1 MKKLIC
7 TLNFMA
13 SYSIKELENLSGIK
27 AHTIRIWEKRYGI
40 IKPARTDTNIRCY
53 CDNDL
58 KRLLNITILNRYGM
72 RISDISKLSDSEM
85 TAKVIN
91 VSSDS
96 SNAENNIENLIVA
109 MVEMDEYK
117 FDRIFSRYI
126 MHEGFEN
133 SVIRVIFPFFEKI
146 GLLWQT
152 GSINPAHEH
161 FVSNLF
167 RQKLMVAIDNIV
179 VTESQSAK
187 KFLLFLPEAEYHELA
202 LLFYN
207 YLIKKSGRL
216 VYYLGSSVPF
226 GDVVETS
233 KMVNSDFLFTS
244 LTSSLNKNEV
254 IEYLNNLSQT
264 FPFQKIFVTGLQVK
278 ENLIELPSNVL
289 KVSSPL
295 DLVETLKYI

>member
-1 MKKLIC
+1 
-7 TLNFMA
+7 MA

-40 IKPARTDTNIRCY
+40 IKPARTDTNIRYY

-58 KRLLNITILNRYGM
+58 KRLLNIAILNRYGM
-72 RISDISKLSDSEM
+72 RISDISKLSDPAMNE
-85 TAKVIN
+85 KVIN

-96 SNAENNIENLIVA
+96 SNAESNIENLIVA

-117 FDRIFSRYI
+117 FDRILSRYI

-133 SVIRVIFPFFEKI
+133 SVIRVFFPFFEKI

-152 GSINPAHEH
+152 GTINPAHEH

-179 VTESQSAK
+179 VSEKQEVK
-187 KFLLFLPEAEYHELA
+187 KFILFLPESEYHELA

-207 YLIKKSGRL
+207 YLIKKSGKL

-233 KMVNSDFLFTS
+233 KMVNPDFLFTS
-244 LTSSLNKNEV
+244 LTSSLKKDEV
-254 IEYLNNLSQT
+254 IKYLHNLSQT
-264 FPFQKIFVTGLQVK
+264 FPFQKIFVTGLQIK
-278 ENLIELPSNVL
+278 ENFTDLPSTVL
-289 KVSSPL
+289 KVPSPL
-295 DLVETLKYI
+295 DFVETLKNL

>member
-1 MKKLIC
+1 
-7 TLNFMA
+7 MA

-40 IKPARTDTNIRCY
+40 IKPARTDTNIRYY
-53 CDNDL
+53 CDSDL
-58 KRLLNITILNRYGM
+58 KRLLNIAMLNRVGI
-72 RISDISKLSDSEM
+72 RISDISKLSDTEM
-85 TAKVIN
+85 TEKVLS
-91 VSSDS
+91 VSGDS
-96 SNAENNIENLIVA
+96 TSSESNIENLIIA

-117 FDRIFSRYI
+117 FDKILSRYI

-133 SVIRVIFPFFEKI
+133 TVIRVIFPFFEKI

-179 VTESQSAK
+179 VPDSQAAQ
-187 KFLLFLPEAEYHELA
+187 KFIMFLPEGEYHELA

-207 YLIKKSGRL
+207 YLIKKSGKL
-216 VYYLGSSVPF
+216 VYYLGSSIPF
-226 GDVVETS
+226 DDVLETS
-233 KMVNSDFLFTS
+233 KMVNPNYLFTS
-244 LTSSLNKNEV
+244 LTSSLNMEEV
-254 IEYLNNLSQT
+254 SDYLKQLSES
-264 FPFQKIFVTGLQVK
+264 FPFQKIFVTGLQIK
-278 ENLIELPSNVL
+278 ENNFDLPSNVL

-295 DLVETLKYI
+295 HLKEVLNN

>member
-1 MKKLIC
+1 
-7 TLNFMA
+7 MA

-40 IKPARTDTNIRCY
+40 IKPARTDTNIRYY

-58 KRLLNITILNRYGM
+58 KRLLNIAILNRYGM
-72 RISDISKLSDSEM
+72 RISDISKLSDSEL
-85 TAKVIN
+85 TEKVIN

-96 SNAENNIENLIVA
+96 SNAESNIENLIVA

-117 FDRIFSRYI
+117 FNRILSRYI

-179 VTESQSAK
+179 VTESQTAK

-207 YLIKKSGRL
+207 YLIKKSGKI

-226 GDVVETS
+226 EDVVETS
-233 KMVNSDFLFTS
+233 KMVNPDFLFTS
-244 LTSSLNKNEV
+244 LTSSLNKKEV
-254 IEYLNNLSQT
+254 IEYLNKLSQT
-264 FPFQKIFVTGLQVK
+264 FPFQKIFVTGLQIK
-278 ENLIELPSNVL
+278 ENFTELPSNVL

-295 DLVETLKYI
+295 DLVETLKNPQSS

>member
-1 MKKLIC
+1 MKKSLD

-58 KRLLNITILNRYGM
+58 KSLLNIAILNRYGM
-72 RISDISKLSDSEM
+72 RISDISKLSDSEI
-85 TAKVIN
+85 TEKVIN
-91 VSSDS
+91 ISSDS

-117 FDRIFSRYI
+117 FDRILSRHI

-133 SVIRVIFPFFEKI
+133 SVIKVIFPFFEKI

-179 VTESQSAK
+179 VTESLTAQ

-226 GDVVETS
+226 EDVVETS
-233 KMVNSDFLFTS
+233 KMVNPDFLFTS
-244 LTSSLNKNEV
+244 LTSSLNKNDV

-264 FPFQKIFVTGLQVK
+264 FPFQKIFVTGLQIK
-278 ENLIELPSNVL
+278 ENFTELPSNVL

-295 DLVETLKYI
+295 DLVETLKSP

>member
-1 MKKLIC
+1 
-7 TLNFMA
+7 MA

-27 AHTIRIWEKRYGI
+27 AHTIRIWEKRYSI
-40 IKPARTDTNIRCY
+40 IKPARTDTNIRYY
-53 CDNDL
+53 CDSDL
-58 KRLLNITILNRYGM
+58 KRLLNIAMLNRVGI
-72 RISDISKLSDSEM
+72 RISDISKLSDTEITDKVMSVSADSTSSE
-85 TAKVIN
+85 
-91 VSSDS
+91 S
-96 SNAENNIENLIVA
+96 NIENLIIA

-117 FDRIFSRYI
+117 FDKILSRFI

-133 SVIRVIFPFFEKI
+133 TVIKVIFPFFEKI

-179 VTESQSAK
+179 VPDSQAAQ
-187 KFLLFLPEAEYHELA
+187 KFVMFLPEGEYHELA

-216 VYYLGSSVPF
+216 VYYLGSSMPYN
-226 GDVVETS
+226 DVLETS
-233 KMVNSDFLFTS
+233 KMVKPDYLFTS
-244 LTSSLNKNEV
+244 LTSSLNIEEV
-254 IEYLNNLSQT
+254 SDYLKQLSES
-264 FPFQKIFVTGLQVK
+264 FPFQKIFVTGLQIK
-278 ENLIELPSNVL
+278 DNNIDLPSNVL

-295 DLVETLKYI
+295 QFKEVLNN

>member
-1 MKKLIC
+1 MKKLLD

-58 KRLLNITILNRYGM
+58 KSLLNIAILNRYGM
-72 RISDISKLSDSEM
+72 RISDISKLSDSDITE
-85 TAKVIN
+85 KVIN
-91 VSSDS
+91 ASSDS
-96 SNAENNIENLIVA
+96 SNAENNIENLVVA

-117 FDRIFSRYI
+117 FDRILSRYI

-133 SVIRVIFPFFEKI
+133 LVIRVIFPFFEKI

-179 VTESQSAK
+179 VTESQTAK
-187 KFLLFLPEAEYHELA
+187 KLLLFLPEAEYHELA

-226 GDVVETS
+226 EDVVETS
-233 KMVNSDFLFTS
+233 KMVNPDFLFTS

-264 FPFQKIFVTGLQVK
+264 FPFQKIFVTGLQIK
-278 ENLIELPSNVL
+278 ENFTELPSNVL

-295 DLVETLKYI
+295 DFVETLKNL